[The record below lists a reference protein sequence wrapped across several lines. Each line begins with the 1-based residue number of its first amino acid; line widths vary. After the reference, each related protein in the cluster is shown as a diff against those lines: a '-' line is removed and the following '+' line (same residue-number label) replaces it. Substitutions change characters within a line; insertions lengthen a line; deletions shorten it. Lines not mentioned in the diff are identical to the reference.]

1 MTNAPVVTSS
11 LDSDYT
17 KPAALPLRISS
28 VTTLAAR
35 AATHPQAGRASS
47 HLGSKNELDPAQRM
61 VPAPPMRLLLLK
73 GRECN
78 SLRPLQHRYPRLQ
91 SLENLLA
98 SCNSA
103 FGRPGFE
110 RGWNGVP
117 EISCELV
124 CAEMSKALALFLERV
139 EGLEGSRESLS
150 EAESGEV
157 RGEDEKLRE
166 TGLH

>member
-35 AATHPQAGRASS
+35 TATHPQAGRASS

-61 VPAPPMRLLLLK
+61 VPAPPMRLLPLK
-73 GRECN
+73 GRERN

-117 EISCELV
+117 EISV